1 MRKLLLSAAMIALV
15 ATSCNRDKDLLKAT
29 VVDSGDIALDGC
41 GYLLDVEGEDKLLKP
56 SNLPTAYM
64 HDGYKVKVKYD
75 ANGGGVQCIKYP
87 KFDFIEVIQLT
98 KIKVDL
104 D

>member
-1 MRKLLLSAAMIALV
+1 MRKYIFCALIIALV
-15 ATSCNRDKDLLKAT
+15 AVSCNRNKNLLKAT
-29 VVDSGDIALDGC
+29 VVDTGDIALDGC
-41 GYLLDVEGEDKLLKP
+41 GYLLKVEGEERLLRP

-75 ANGGGVQCIKYP
+75 SDGGGEVCSVYP
-87 KFDFIEVIQLT
+87 KFDFIEIIQLT
-98 KIKVDL
+98 VIKPDL